1 MTRAELQTATG
12 ATDPTDPSGGTCGPQ
27 CRGTTTKPTGNS
39 KARHFDI
46 ELSLPSRIHVVAPRL
61 RMNGAS
67 AHLSESGTDVGAAP
81 SSDRV
86 DLGIGHRQ

>member
-46 ELSLPSRIHVVAPRL
+46 ELSLPSRIHVVAPDY
-61 RMNGAS
+61 G
-67 AHLSESGTDVGAAP
+67 
-81 SSDRV
+81 
-86 DLGIGHRQ
+86 